1 MFCSWPSHSENLF
14 LENGLLYVACGLF
27 KNGHIFYPLWSNI
40 YFIHEKQMTRVLV
53 FLNKIGLYHLFLNE
67 METSGEGML
76 QMQSCTQ
83 LRSNFKNILTTRER
97 HKVCCLWILETK
109 NSQILGRCYHYE
121 TVLIFYQNVKSEK
134 KIAKQPSHKLLNIW

>member
-1 MFCSWPSHSENLF
+1 
-14 LENGLLYVACGLF
+14 
-27 KNGHIFYPLWSNI
+27 
-40 YFIHEKQMTRVLV
+40 MTRVLV

-109 NSQILGRCYHYE
+109 NSQILGRYYHYE

-134 KIAKQPSHKLLNIW
+134 KIAKQPSHKSLSI